1 MYEIILLKS
10 TFWITA
16 SEGCF
21 FVVENMKIW
30 IDKGTDLKN
39 RNTSSGCVFSGKYSE
54 VKNDSDERKKKDIQR
69 YNRNK

>member
-1 MYEIILLKS
+1 
-10 TFWITA
+10 
-16 SEGCF
+16 
-21 FVVENMKIW
+21 MKIW
-30 IDKGTDLKN
+30 IDKGNLKN